1 MIEYDQASAY
11 FARGRINL
19 QQDSTAST
27 LVYLPSRRRLSLRLG
42 GLFLL
47 VAAFVLAMVIFL
59 PGSSV
64 LSDWRLIYIVVGTIV
79 FTAMTIIQGTA
90 LIYRLAHPSPSIIVR
105 QDGIVDNASLIYGGV
120 GFIPWTDIGAIATR
134 NIVTEPF
141 YGILRMRFLVII
153 PVNWRNYE
161 YQLPMRLCL
170 QRIMIRW
177 SSVWS
182 ARTCICIPRF
192 MLPSDAKFVRLDIS
206 TAYYQWHPHGSIL
219 FD

>member
-1 MIEYDQASAY
+1 MSHYRAEAV
-11 FARGRINL
+11 
-19 QQDSTAST
+19 ST
-27 LVYLPSRRRLSLRLG
+27 VVFMPSRWRLLLRLML
-42 GLFLL
+42 LFLL
-47 VAAFVLAMVIFL
+47 VAVFVLALVIFL

-64 LSDWRLIYIVVGTIV
+64 LSDWRLIFIVVCTIV
-79 FTAMTIIQGTA
+79 FTAMTIIQSSA
-90 LIYRLAHPSPSIIVR
+90 LIYRLAHPAPSIIVR
-105 QDGIVDNASLIYGGV
+105 EDGIVDNASLIYSGV
-120 GFIPWTDIGAIATR
+120 GFIPWTETGAIATR

-141 YGILRMRFLVII
+141 YGIWRKQFLVVI
-153 PVNWRNYE
+153 PVNWRDYE
-161 YQLPMRLCL
+161 DVLPWRLRL
-170 QRIMIRW
+170 QRIVIRW